1 MSKTIK
7 QIADELGVSKQA
19 IHQRIKRNSSLK
31 SRLQPFTSTVDG
43 VVYIDVDGEN
53 IIKSLYRTNGV
64 NACVDSV
71 DVNVDDNVYGAAV
84 NIDAIFTAQIEDLK
98 QQNKVLTEQLSIKDE
113 QLKSKDSQII
123 NLQEQNKSLID
134 ALNNAQENNK
144 SLTDALVA
152 AQTLHAATI
161 QTTALVDKSA
171 EPARKWWQKIFK
183 KKENI

>member
-19 IHQRIKRNSSLK
+19 IHQRIKRNSTLK

-53 IIKSLYRTNGV
+53 IIKSLYGV
-64 NACVDSV
+64 NTNTGDVNDVC
-71 DVNVDDNVYGAAV
+71 VNVDSGVCGSVDTLFMG
-84 NIDAIFTAQIEDLK
+84 QLEDLRK
-98 QQNKVLTEQLSIKDE
+98 QNSLLTEQLSIKDE
-113 QLKSKDSQII
+113 QLRNKDNQIA
-123 NLQEQNKSLID
+123 NLQEQNKALIESLD
-134 ALNNAQENNK
+134 KAQENNK

-171 EPARKWWQKIFK
+171 EPERKGWKKIFR
-183 KKENI
+183 KKEDLK

>member
-19 IHQRIKRNSSLK
+19 IHQRIKRNSTLK

-43 VVYIDVDGEN
+43 VIYIDVDGED
-53 IIKSLYRTNGV
+53 IIKSLYCSTK
-64 NACVDSV
+64 CVEGV
-71 DVNVDDNVYGAAV
+71 DVNVDARVDSNV
-84 NIDAIFTAQIEDLK
+84 DDMFMAQIDDLK
-98 QQNKVLTEQLSIKDE
+98 QQNNVLTEQLSIKDE

-123 NLQEQNKSLID
+123 NLQEQNKALIE
-134 ALNNAQENNK
+134 ALNNSQENNK

-171 EPARKWWQKIFK
+171 EPERKWWKKIFR
-183 KKENI
+183 KKEDLK

>member
-1 MSKTIK
+1 M
-7 QIADELGVSKQA
+7 LN
-19 IHQRIKRNSSLK
+19 KRKIGIIGAGHVGSHGGYALISQGLAEEI
-31 SRLQPFTSTVDG
+31 
-43 VVYIDVDGEN
+43 VYIDVDGEN
-53 IIKSLYRTNGV
+53 IIKSLYHTNSV
-64 NACVDSV
+64 NAFVDAV
-71 DVNVDDNVYGAAV
+71 DVNVDDDVDSVAV
-84 NIDAIFTAQIEDLK
+84 NVDAMFTAQIEDLK

-171 EPARKWWQKIFK
+171 EPELRWWQKIFK
-183 KKENI
+183 KKENNNG